1 MSVSLAEH
9 RLGSLRW
16 IVLTGPDR
24 EAFGALGEH
33 VRGELAALTG
43 TWPALTRLRRHVSGP
58 PGRDLLAAVRRATQE
73 AFPAEW
79 AELAAFAAGA
89 KVPLGNRI
97 RPGSWTSS
105 PARRRA
111 ASAPTPGRTAA
122 G

>member
-9 RLGSLRW
+9 RLGRLRW

-43 TWPALTRLRRHVSGP
+43 TWPVLTRLRRHVSGP

-73 AFPAEW
+73 AFPA
-79 AELAAFAAGA
+79 
-89 KVPLGNRI
+89 RR
-97 RPGSWTSS
+97 RPDCGGGHDRT
-105 PARRRA
+105 ARRA
-111 ASAPTPGRTAA
+111 ARRDPAGRPGR